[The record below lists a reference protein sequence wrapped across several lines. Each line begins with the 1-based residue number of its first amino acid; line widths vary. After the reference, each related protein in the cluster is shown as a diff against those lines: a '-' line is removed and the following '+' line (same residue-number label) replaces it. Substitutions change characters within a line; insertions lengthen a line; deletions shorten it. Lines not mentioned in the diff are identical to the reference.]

1 MILLIERIEIENFQS
16 LKKVS
21 FDFGKITVLTGP
33 SNLGKSAVVR
43 ALNTLIYNEFNTAY
57 VTKGKTFLSISLY
70 FDSNHKITFNR
81 DGSTTYYE
89 MDGILYEKVA
99 GKVPEPIQK
108 ALNMEKIPFDK
119 DLLLNFNFQKQ
130 FDPPFLIS
138 NSGFEVAKVFGK
150 LMDIDLILASSRQIT
165 IDTQNFEKQISI
177 LEINK
182 KNLTEQLQ
190 DVDFINIEQK
200 YSISSL
206 IEEKINNLQ
215 EVENKVQT
223 VNEFLN
229 KYQHIHELLIQEQ
242 NLLKLFKFQ
251 SVDSA
256 KLSKSISF
264 LTRFA
269 KVNFSLIYFQSL
281 LERSFIPA
289 TFNPLQLEKVLSLLK
304 SLASLKG
311 SYDGLN
317 TNSILIPQ
325 SIETKLV
332 YTTYL
337 NIAKLFQANKSQR
350 ELQAQKENLILTI
363 QQNKESLQQTLA
375 SAKLCPIT
383 GLPFKDS
390 CIEVITK

>member
-1 MILLIERIEIENFQS
+1 MIERIEIENFQS
-16 LKKVS
+16 LKKIA

-43 ALNTLIYNEFNTAY
+43 ALNTLVYNEFNTAY
-57 VTKGKTFLSISLY
+57 VTKGRSSLSISLY
-70 FDSNHKITFNR
+70 FDSDHKITFNR

-89 MDGILYEKVA
+89 MDGVLYEKVA

-138 NSGFEVAKVFGK
+138 NSGFEIAKVFGK

-165 IDTQNFEKQISI
+165 IDTQNFEKQISL

-190 DVDFINIEQK
+190 SVDFINIEEK
-200 YSISSL
+200 YFLSNL
-206 IEEKINNLQ
+206 IESKINNLQ
-215 EVENKVQT
+215 EIENKVQI
-223 VNEFLN
+223 VQDFLT
-229 KYQHIHELLIQEQ
+229 KYQRIQ
-242 NLLKLFKFQ
+242 NLLKHEQYLSNLFNIET
-251 SVDSA
+251 VDSLT
-256 KLSKSISF
+256 LSKTISF

-269 KVNFSLIYFQSL
+269 KVNFSLIHFQAL
-281 LERSFIPA
+281 LERSFIPD
-289 TFNPLQLEKVLSLLK
+289 TFNPSQLEKVLALLK

-311 SYDGLN
+311 SYEGLS
-317 TNSILIPQ
+317 TSSLSIPQ
-325 SIETKLV
+325 PIETKLV

-337 NIAKLFQANKSQR
+337 NIAKLFSVNKSQS
-350 ELQAQKENLILTI
+350 ELQVQKDNLTLTI
-363 QQNKESLQQTLA
+363 QQNKQALQKALA
-375 SAKLCPIT
+375 SVKLCPIT